1 MLNLEHFLAKRII
14 KSIPNK
20 NTISVPIIK
29 IGISAISLS
38 LIIIVFS
45 MAVTKGMQNEIK
57 NKIYSLNGFLKI
69 QSYGNFELGSKLRPI
84 SPDSILLAKIN
95 QKPEVKKV
103 EKIIEEFCIVRT
115 SREFDAIIF
124 KGVNSNYD
132 FSRIKKYIIR
142 GTAPNIS
149 NKYSKEVLISKSTAK
164 RLNID
169 LGQKI
174 EILFSR
180 ESQKNPFVSVFTVSG
195 ILETGFKE
203 MDEMYLFG
211 DYSHIQRINNWED
224 NEVGSLEIHLKKIND
239 DVNFSY
245 EIYNETSSDYDIVTT
260 SDNFYSVFEWIKL
273 FDKNNLII
281 IFIMSFI
288 GIINIISIIIILI
301 LEKVNLIGLLKALG
315 ASDNLIRKYYLYI
328 ASFLILK
335 GLFIGNLISVFIIF
349 AQKKFEIIKLDPSIY
364 YVDFLP
370 LKISFMDFIFA
381 NFLVFIICIISIFF
395 PVSAISKI
403 VPRTTIKFD

>member
-95 QKPEVKKV
+95 QKSEVKKV

-245 EIYNETSSDYDIVTT
+245 EIYNETSSDYDIVST

-370 LKISFMDFIFA
+370 LKTSFMDFIFA

>member
-45 MAVTKGMQNEIK
+45 FAVTKGMQNEIK
-57 NKIYSLNGFLKI
+57 SKIYSLNGFLKI
-69 QSYGNFELGSKLRPI
+69 QSYGNFELGSKQKPI

-95 QKPEVKKV
+95 KKVEVKKV

-115 SREFDAIIF
+115 SKEFDAIIF

-132 FSRIKKYIIR
+132 FSRIKKYIVR

-149 NKYSKEVLISKSTAK
+149 NKYSKEVLISKSTAT

-169 LGQKI
+169 FGQKI

-180 ESQKNPFVSVFTVSG
+180 ESQKNPFISVFTVSG
-195 ILETGFKE
+195 ILETGFKD
-203 MDEMYLFG
+203 MDEMYLLG
-211 DYSHIQRINNWED
+211 DYTHLQRINNWED
-224 NEVGSLEIHLKKIND
+224 NEVGSLEVHLKKIDD

-260 SDNFYSVFEWIKL
+260 SDNFFSVFEWIKL

-288 GIINIISIIIILI
+288 GVINIISIIIILI
-301 LEKVNLIGLLKALG
+301 LEKVNFIGLMKALG
-315 ASDNLIRKYYLYI
+315 ATDNSIRKYYLYI
-328 ASFLILK
+328 ASYLISK
-335 GLFIGNLISVFIIF
+335 GLFVGNLISVSIIF
-349 AQKKFEIIKLDPSIY
+349 LQKKFKIIKLDPNVY

-370 LKISFMDFIFA
+370 LEISFRDFIFA
-381 NFLVFIICIISIFF
+381 NSLVFIICIISIFF

>member
-45 MAVTKGMQNEIK
+45 MAVTNGMQNEIK
-57 NKIYSLNGFLKI
+57 SKIYSLNGFLKI
-69 QSYGNFELGSKLRPI
+69 QSYGNFELGSKPMPI
-84 SPDSILLAKIN
+84 SPDSVLLSKII
-95 QKPEVKKV
+95 QKPEVIKV
-103 EKIIEEFCIVRT
+103 EKIIEEFCIIRT
-115 SREFDAIIF
+115 LSEFDAIVF

-142 GTAPNIS
+142 GTAPKIS
-149 NKYSKEVLISKSTAK
+149 NKYSKEVLISKSTAN
-164 RLNID
+164 RLNVD

-180 ESQKNPFVSVFTVSG
+180 ESQKNPFISVFTISG
-195 ILETGFKE
+195 IFETGFKE
-203 MDEMYLFG
+203 MDEMYLLG
-211 DYSHIQRINNWED
+211 DYTHIQRINNWEE
-224 NEVGSLEIHLKKIND
+224 NEVGSLEIHLTSLFDNE
-239 DVNFSY
+239 NFSD
-245 EIYNETSSDYDIVTT
+245 EIYHETSSDYDIVTT
-260 SDNFYSVFEWIKL
+260 SDKFFSVFEWIKL

-288 GIINIISIIIILI
+288 GVINIISIIIILI
-301 LEKVNLIGLLKALG
+301 LEKVNLIGLMKALG
-315 ASDNLIRKYYLYI
+315 ATDNSIRKYYLFI
-328 ASFLILK
+328 ASFLISR
-335 GLFIGNLISVFIIF
+335 GLIFGNLISALVIF
-349 AQKKFEIIKLDPSIY
+349 FQKKFKIIKLDPSIY

-370 LKISFMDFIFA
+370 LEISFMDFIFA
-381 NFLVFIICIISIFF
+381 NFLVFIICLFSIFL
-395 PVSAISKI
+395 PVNAISKI
-403 VPRTTIKFD
+403 VPRSTIKFD

>member
-45 MAVTKGMQNEIK
+45 FAVTKGMQNEIK
-57 NKIYSLNGFLKI
+57 SKIYSLNGFLKI
-69 QSYGNFELGSKLRPI
+69 QSYGNFELGSKQKPI

-95 QKPEVKKV
+95 KKVEVKKV

-115 SREFDAIIF
+115 SKEFDAIIF

-132 FSRIKKYIIR
+132 FSRIKKYIVR

-149 NKYSKEVLISKSTAK
+149 NKYSKEVLISKSTAT

-169 LGQKI
+169 FGQKI

-180 ESQKNPFVSVFTVSG
+180 ESQKNPFISVFTVSG
-195 ILETGFKE
+195 ILETGFKD
-203 MDEMYLFG
+203 MDEMYLLG
-211 DYSHIQRINNWED
+211 DYTHLQRINNWED
-224 NEVGSLEIHLKKIND
+224 NEVGSLEVHLKKIDD

-288 GIINIISIIIILI
+288 GVINIISIIIILI

-315 ASDNLIRKYYLYI
+315 ATNNSIRKYYLYI
-328 ASFLILK
+328 ASYLISK
-335 GLFIGNLISVFIIF
+335 GLFVGNLISVSIIF
-349 AQKKFEIIKLDPSIY
+349 LQKKFKIIKLDPNVY

-370 LKISFMDFIFA
+370 LEISFRDFIFA
-381 NFLVFIICIISIFF
+381 NSLVFIICIISIFF

>member
-57 NKIYSLNGFLKI
+57 SKIYSLNGFLKI
-69 QSYGNFELGSKLRPI
+69 QSYGNFELGSKQIPI

-95 QKPEVKKV
+95 QKSDLQKV

-142 GTAPNIS
+142 GAPPNII
-149 NKYSKEVLISKSTAK
+149 NKYSKEVLISKSTAIT
-164 RLNID
+164 LNID

-195 ILETGFKE
+195 IFDTGFKE
-203 MDEMYLFG
+203 MDEMYLIG
-211 DYSHIQRINNWED
+211 DYTHIQRINNWQE
-224 NEVGSLEIHLKKIND
+224 NEVGSLEVHLTNFD
-239 DVNFSY
+239 DNEDLSY
-245 EIYNETSSDYDIVTT
+245 EIYNETSSDFDIIT
-260 SDNFYSVFEWIKL
+260 SSDKFFSVFEWIKL

-288 GIINIISIIIILI
+288 GVINIISIIIIII

-315 ASDNLIRKYYLYI
+315 ATDNSIRKYYLYI
-328 ASFLILK
+328 ASYLISK
-335 GLFIGNLISVFIIF
+335 GLIVGNIISIVVIF
-349 AQKKFEIIKLDPSIY
+349 FQKKFKIIKLDPNIY

-370 LKISFMDFIFA
+370 LEINFFDFIFA
-381 NFLVFIICIISIFF
+381 NSLVFIICLISIFI
-395 PVSAISKI
+395 PVAAISKI
-403 VPRTTIKFD
+403 VPRSTIKFD

>member
-45 MAVTKGMQNEIK
+45 FAVTKGMQNEIK
-57 NKIYSLNGFLKI
+57 SKIYSLNGFLKI
-69 QSYGNFELGSKLRPI
+69 QSYGNFELGSKQKPI

-95 QKPEVKKV
+95 KKVEVKKV

-115 SREFDAIIF
+115 SKEFDAIIF

-132 FSRIKKYIIR
+132 FSRIKKYIVR

-149 NKYSKEVLISKSTAK
+149 NKYSKEVLISKSTAT

-169 LGQKI
+169 FGQKI

-180 ESQKNPFVSVFTVSG
+180 ESQKNPFISVFTVSG
-195 ILETGFKE
+195 ILETGFKD
-203 MDEMYLFG
+203 MDEMYLLG
-211 DYSHIQRINNWED
+211 DYTHLQRINNWED
-224 NEVGSLEIHLKKIND
+224 NEVGSLEVHLKKIDD

-260 SDNFYSVFEWIKL
+260 SDNFFSVFEWIKL

-288 GIINIISIIIILI
+288 GVINIISIIIILI

-315 ASDNLIRKYYLYI
+315 ATNNSIRKYYLYI
-328 ASFLILK
+328 ASYLISK
-335 GLFIGNLISVFIIF
+335 GLFVGNLISVSIIF
-349 AQKKFEIIKLDPSIY
+349 LQKKFKIIKLDPNVY

-370 LKISFMDFIFA
+370 LEISFRDFIFA
-381 NFLVFIICIISIFF
+381 NSLVFIICIISIFF

>member
-1 MLNLEHFLAKRII
+1 MLNFEHFLAKRII

-45 MAVTKGMQNEIK
+45 IAVTKGMQNEIK
-57 NKIYSLNGFLKI
+57 SKIYSLNGFLKI
-69 QSYGNFELGSKLRPI
+69 QSYGNFELGSKQKPI

-95 QKPEVKKV
+95 KKREVKKV

-115 SREFDAIIF
+115 SKEFDAIIF

-142 GTAPNIS
+142 GIAPNIID
-149 NKYSKEVLISKSTAK
+149 KYSKEVLISKSTAT

-180 ESQKNPFVSVFTVSG
+180 ESQKNPFISVFTVSG

-203 MDEMYLFG
+203 MDEMYLLG
-211 DYSHIQRINNWED
+211 DYTHLQRINNWED
-224 NEVGSLEIHLKKIND
+224 NEVGSLEIHLKKIDD

-288 GIINIISIIIILI
+288 GVINIISIIIILI

-315 ASDNLIRKYYLYI
+315 ATDNSIRKYYLYI
-328 ASFLILK
+328 ASYLISK
-335 GLFIGNLISVFIIF
+335 GLFVGNLISVFIIF
-349 AQKKFEIIKLDPSIY
+349 IQKKFKIIKLDPNVY

-370 LKISFMDFIFA
+370 LEISFRDFVFA
-381 NFLVFIICIISIFF
+381 NSLVFIICIISIFF

>member
-45 MAVTKGMQNEIK
+45 FAVTKGMQNEIK
-57 NKIYSLNGFLKI
+57 SKIYSLNGFLKI
-69 QSYGNFELGSKLRPI
+69 QSYGNFELGSKQKPI

-95 QKPEVKKV
+95 KKVEVKKV

-115 SREFDAIIF
+115 SKEFDAIIF

-132 FSRIKKYIIR
+132 FSRIKKYIVR

-149 NKYSKEVLISKSTAK
+149 NKYSKEVLISKSTAT

-169 LGQKI
+169 FGQKI

-180 ESQKNPFVSVFTVSG
+180 ESQKNPFISVFTVSG
-195 ILETGFKE
+195 ILETGFKD
-203 MDEMYLFG
+203 MDEMYLLG
-211 DYSHIQRINNWED
+211 DYTHLQRINNWED
-224 NEVGSLEIHLKKIND
+224 NEVGSLEVHLKKIDD

-260 SDNFYSVFEWIKL
+260 SDNFFSVFEWIKL

-288 GIINIISIIIILI
+288 GVINIISIIIILI

-315 ASDNLIRKYYLYI
+315 ATNNSIRKYYLYI
-328 ASFLILK
+328 ASYLISK
-335 GLFIGNLISVFIIF
+335 GLFVGNLISVSIIF
-349 AQKKFEIIKLDPSIY
+349 LQKKFKIIKLDPNVY

-370 LKISFMDFIFA
+370 LEISFIDFAFA